1 MNNMKTK
8 NAVWVILT
16 GVFSYFFYQ
25 ETLGWNLAIF
35 TILLIIGRLLINSSK
50 VKDFSWLATAIAGVI
65 SAISVALYGNT
76 LSIIANL
83 ISIVLL
89 VGMDR
94 GMHASV
100 VSSLLEGTYSLISSP
115 IFMVLDLLEKKSTD
129 NRVKMI
135 NKIILIAIIP
145 VLIVIVFFFMYRSSN
160 AIFEQLTN
168 QLNFKW
174 FSFGWIFFTLMGM
187 ALIYGFYKVIAI
199 KELNLLNDYSSHSIR
214 KENTKTFIL
223 FEKEIS
229 INEEYLS
236 GVLLLVLLN
245 ILLFF
250 VNLGDFHFLFISHKL
265 PENVTFA
272 SFLHQGVGMLIV
284 SILISI
290 FIIIFYFR
298 GSLNFYEKSKSFKI
312 WAFIWIVQNVLMLG
326 SVVSKNA
333 LYIDAYGLTYKRIGI
348 YVYVLLTIIGLVTT
362 ALKIIKVKNIYYL
375 IRING
380 WSFFVVLVLSS
391 LIHWDKLIINE
402 NQSLKRDIDI
412 YYLLSLSDSILPDLK
427 KVENNI
433 RDKEEKVKYHQLL
446 EQKIRLFQLNQ
457 EKLTWKSSNIID
469 YKTYKLLTKS
479 N

>member
-1 MNNMKTK
+1 MNTK
-8 NAVWVILT
+8 NAIWVTLT

-25 ETLGWNLAIF
+25 ENIGCNLSIF
-35 TILLIIGRLLINSSK
+35 TFLLIIGKLISDKSK
-50 VKDFSWLATAIAGVI
+50 IKDISWLATAIASIV
-65 SAISVALYGNT
+65 SASSVAYYGNT
-76 LSIIANL
+76 LSIIAN
-83 ISIVLL
+83 IVSLVVL
-89 VGMDR
+89 VGMGR
-94 GMHASV
+94 GVNASIV
-100 VSSLLEGTYSLISSP
+100 PSLIEGMYSLVSSP
-115 IFMVLDLLEKKSTD
+115 IFMVMDIIEKKSTD
-129 NRVKMI
+129 NRVKVI
-135 NKIILIAIIP
+135 NKIILIALIP
-145 VLIVIVFFFMYRSSN
+145 VLIVIVFFLMYRSSN
-160 AIFEQLTN
+160 AIFEQMTN
-168 QLNFKW
+168 EINFKW
-174 FSFGWIFFTLMGM
+174 LSFGWIFFTLMGM
-187 ALIYGFYKVIAI
+187 ALIYGFYKVIQI
-199 KELNLLNDYSSHSIR
+199 KELNPLNEYASHTIS
-214 KENTKTFIL
+214 KEDTKPLML

-298 GSLNFYEKSKSFKI
+298 GGLNFYEKSKKFKT
-312 WAFIWIVQNVLMLG
+312 WTFIWIVQNMLMLG
-326 SVVSKNA
+326 SVISKNS

-348 YVYVLLTIIGLVTT
+348 YIYVILTIIGLVTT
-362 ALKIIKVKNIYYL
+362 ALKIIKMKNIYYL
-375 IRING
+375 IRMNV
-380 WSFFVVLVLSS
+380 WSFFAVLVLSS

-427 KVENNI
+427 KVEKNI
-433 RDKEEKVKYHQLL
+433 RLKEKKEKYHQLL
-446 EQKIRLFQLNQ
+446 EQKIHRFTKNQ
-457 EKLTWKSSNIID
+457 DALTWKSSNIID
-469 YKTYKLLTKS
+469 NQTYNLLTKS